1 MRVGG
6 AGFVYGREQGRR
18 ATRQRLTTTGGR
30 LVRAHARTR
39 DMHTHGLWMS
49 VCRGRGCGGGGARLP
64 AAETRIAAPA
74 TPPLTPP
81 AHTHARKP
89 PTGGVPS
96 QRERGC
102 GCAGGAVSGKADAR
116 KKKACESKRTNQ
128 KAMPRPWTSRPLD
141 PRERETR
148 GCTHASRV
156 CVPSRLLAPSPP
168 PQAALCVCACVS
180 GHTGQINK
188 NRKHA
193 VRGKEKGGET
203 QKASRRPRP
212 TKKKKRSHTWPP
224 FYFRGRAPC
233 PP

>member
-1 MRVGG
+1 MVRVGG

-89 PTGGVPS
+89 PTGGVPP
-96 QRERGC
+96 QRGRGC
-102 GCAGGAVSGKADAR
+102 GCAGGVVSGKADAR

-128 KAMPRPWTSRPLD
+128 KAKPRPE
-141 PRERETR
+141 RERERQEGARTR
-148 GCTHASRV
+148 PV
-156 CVPSRLLAPSPP
+156 CVCPLASSPRHLP
-168 PQAALCVCACVS
+168 RRPRCVCA
-180 GHTGQINK
+180 
-188 NRKHA
+188 
-193 VRGKEKGGET
+193 
-203 QKASRRPRP
+203 
-212 TKKKKRSHTWPP
+212 
-224 FYFRGRAPC
+224 RAC
-233 PP
+233 QGIQAK